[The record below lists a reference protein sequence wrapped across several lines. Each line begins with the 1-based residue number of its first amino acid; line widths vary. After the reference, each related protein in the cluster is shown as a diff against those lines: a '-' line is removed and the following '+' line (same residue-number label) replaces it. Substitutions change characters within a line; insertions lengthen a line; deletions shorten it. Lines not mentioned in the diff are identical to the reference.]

1 MSASVVRPPVKAGD
15 IVLHLRNARRMYVES
30 IDRRV
35 IFCAWMD
42 EVGNIHRGMYG
53 VDWLVP
59 KGMALA

>member
-1 MSASVVRPPVKAGD
+1 MSASVIRPPVKSGD

-30 IDRRV
+30 VDRRI

-42 EVGNIHRGMYG
+42 ETGEIHRGAYG

-59 KGMALA
+59 RGMALA

>member
-1 MSASVVRPPVKAGD
+1 MTPAIKPPVRPGD
-15 IVLHLRNARRMYVES
+15 IVRHLRSARRMFVES
-30 IDRRV
+30 VERRI

-42 EVGNIHRGMYG
+42 EAGEIHRGAYG